1 MALQGVQMPSIAGVY
16 GVKDFRED
24 LRPDGGLGKLANM
37 AMNMYQFKSNQAQQK
52 EMQDAAQQFQA
63 AQADKNATNQ
73 AIAADVQ
80 RRWQSKEKAI
90 DREAQRNL
98 TEAKWAQDKAMMKD
112 AAAKAEEAKQ
122 AEYSDYFDNLT
133 GRADSVD
140 LNNPDD
146 IRRYKKELNE
156 GIVRANRMKDQA
168 GVEYLKEM
176 DKSLDPTLTRLIN
189 TKQANADIKD
199 MIQFG
204 DKKNALAMIDK
215 YEKEGYISKT
225 DAAKYKVMA
234 KRAGLQQAVNTSN
247 QVNTLNKNNATA
259 AIGSMLPAN

>member
-24 LRPDGGLGKLANM
+24 LRPDGGLGKLAQM
-37 AMNMYQFKSNQAQQK
+37 AMNLYQFKSNQAQQK

-63 AQADKNATNQ
+63 QQGELQRNWQAG
-73 AIAADVQ
+73 
-80 RRWQSKEKAI
+80 EKAL

-98 TEAKWAQDKAMMKD
+98 TEAKWAQDKAMMED
-112 AAAKAEEAKQ
+112 AAAKAEAAKQ
-122 AEYSDYFDNLT
+122 AEYADYFDNLT

-146 IRRYKKELNE
+146 IRRFKKELNE
-156 GIVRANRMKDQA
+156 GIVKANRMGDKA
-168 GVEYLKEM
+168 GVDYLTEM
-176 DKSLDPTLTRLIN
+176 NKSLDPTLSRLVN

-247 QVNTLNKNNATA
+247 QVNALNKNTATA
-259 AIGSMLPAN
+259 AIGSMLPAD